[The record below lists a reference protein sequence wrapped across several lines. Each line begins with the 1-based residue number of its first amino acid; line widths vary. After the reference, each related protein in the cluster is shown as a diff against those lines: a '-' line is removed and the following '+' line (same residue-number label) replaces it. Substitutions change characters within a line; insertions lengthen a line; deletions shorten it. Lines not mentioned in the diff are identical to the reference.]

1 MPKRMFF
8 FDQESWDIWKEL
20 ISEDQI
26 ILGNK
31 KDNFW
36 EMQIKVLCVHVL
48 KMLIYELKKKKAL
61 VSGKILV
68 NADHPQVVEIW
79 NNVFYGI

>member
-1 MPKRMFF
+1 MFF

-31 KDNFW
+31 KDNFGKCQGDQRSGGPCS
-36 EMQIKVLCVHVL
+36 ENSC
-48 KMLIYELKKKKAL
+48 YELKKKKAL
-61 VSGKILV
+61 VLANIGKCRPSASSG
-68 NADHPQVVEIW
+68 NME
-79 NNVFYGI
+79 